1 MSLEAIKY
9 ENGKLTILDQ
19 LKLPVFSEYLKI
31 NSVEDGFVSFKTA
44 CFAIF

>member
-19 LKLPVFSEYLKI
+19 LKLPLVSEYLKI
-31 NSVEDGFVSFKTA
+31 DSVEDGFVSF
-44 CFAIF
+44 